1 MDTSGIKIQEYFD
14 QIKANI
20 DKITIESLE
29 RTKQELPQYI
39 EAAKRNGQDALV
51 KKMAKYLKIMAREKI
66 LLDYG
71 INKLVHLEDIV
82 KYIDNIPNHYV
93 KFCEVKYFPR
103 VIPMDV
109 MTKLQT
115 CREQGLFD
123 EYYILFTDYTSE
135 ELLDEEEKKTRTI
148 NRDPILFGSFKG
160 NEDRY
165 YYIADW
171 EDAYCDITFDKFV
184 TKLQE
189 VEPGYHPGT
198 IIEDNDEY
206 INNFLKQMDEGE
218 AAKQR
223 QSQENSRRGQEIY
236 DKVYNPNRRSHT
248 RFSFLAKVINRIFG
262 KNK

>member
-14 QIKANI
+14 QIKANV

-135 ELLDEEEKKTRTI
+135 ELLEEVKPEVAVISVGKNSYGHPTDEVLKRLAQRNIAVYRTDIAGNVTI
-148 NRDPILFGSFKG
+148 NAG
-160 NEDRY
+160 
-165 YYIADW
+165 
-171 EDAYCDITFDKFV
+171 
-184 TKLQE
+184 
-189 VEPGYHPGT
+189 
-198 IIEDNDEY
+198 
-206 INNFLKQMDEGE
+206 
-218 AAKQR
+218 
-223 QSQENSRRGQEIY
+223 
-236 DKVYNPNRRSHT
+236 
-248 RFSFLAKVINRIFG
+248 
-262 KNK
+262 